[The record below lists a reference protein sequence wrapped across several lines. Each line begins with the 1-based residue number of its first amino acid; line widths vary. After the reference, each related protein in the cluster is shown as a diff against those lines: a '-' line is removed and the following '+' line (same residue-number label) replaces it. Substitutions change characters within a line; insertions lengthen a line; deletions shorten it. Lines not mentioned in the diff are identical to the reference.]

1 MHKFI
6 FLLPT
11 ILLMS
16 GVTSCNV
23 PHKHPK
29 VMEYA
34 VAEIQG
40 TSADSQIRG
49 TVTFLEIKND
59 LKISA
64 EIEGAPPGKHG
75 FHIHEFGAVTN
86 GGKDA
91 GGHYNPVDTGHG
103 MVIEDGKHHAHI
115 GDLGNIEIGE
125 DGSGSAERWLKGVSL
140 AGSEFSVAGR
150 AVIIHEKI
158 DDFGQPTGNAGGRIA
173 AGSILLVKQV
183 ISPKEKAS
191 EESEELEKK

>member
-1 MHKFI
+1 MRKFI
-6 FLLPT
+6 LFLSMT
-11 ILLMS
+11 SLL
-16 GVTSCNV
+16 GGYLASCNI
-23 PHKHPK
+23 PHRHPK

-34 VAEIQG
+34 EAEIRG
-40 TSADSQIRG
+40 TTEDSKIRG
-49 TVTFLEIKND
+49 TVTFIELEDD

-64 EIEGAPPGKHG
+64 EIEGAPPGLHG

-91 GGHYNPVDTGHG
+91 GGHYNPIGTDHG

-125 DGSGSAERWLKGVSL
+125 DGKGSLERWLKGVSL
-140 AGSEFSVAGR
+140 SGSEFSVAGR
-150 AVIIHEKI
+150 AVILHEKI

-173 AGSILLVKQV
+173 AGTIILVK
-183 ISPKEKAS
+183 KELTEKDSSS
-191 EESEELEKK
+191 EESENK